1 MKGQPL
7 KPALWTDKG
16 PKFTL
21 SLKKETLSQETK
33 TKMLRIGPFCW
44 NQAELII
51 KLFYHAMAK
60 LFYHAGNTQDSH
72 RRSLPRR
79 VLTNE

>member
-51 KLFYHAMAK
+51 KLFYHA
-60 LFYHAGNTQDSH
+60 GNMQDSH
-72 RRSLPRR
+72 GRSLPRR